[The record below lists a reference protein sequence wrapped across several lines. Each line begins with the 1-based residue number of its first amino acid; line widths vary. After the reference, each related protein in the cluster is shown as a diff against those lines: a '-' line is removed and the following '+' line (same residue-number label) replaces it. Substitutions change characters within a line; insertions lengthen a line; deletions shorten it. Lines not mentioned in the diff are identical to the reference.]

1 MVYLT
6 LGDLIVCSPEQ
17 GHPQRIHVHLERKA
31 SDKCI
36 NVFMNSDTKKGISMC
51 FSQTALS
58 EHMTIVLLTF

>member
-17 GHPQRIHVHLERKA
+17 GHPQRIHVHLEQKA

-36 NVFMNSDTKKGISMC
+36 IVFMNSDTKKRHFDVFQSDC
-51 FSQTALS
+51 SL
-58 EHMTIVLLTF
+58 